1 MKPNAPPQL
10 EAPSRLA
17 TMAELRAPL
26 DAITLALNFPR
37 LVHAPRGDGRPIL
50 LLPGYRAD
58 SNSMLPLRGFLR
70 RLGYDARDWELGR
83 NTGNV
88 DKLTARMREV
98 VDALYEER
106 GGDAITLIGWSL
118 GGIVA
123 RELARLEPERVREV
137 ITMGSPIV
145 GGPKYT
151 AVGRRFADSN
161 ALDLDAFEH
170 QIHERNSLGFDQP
183 VTSIYSRFDGVV
195 GWRASID
202 VYNPQARNIEVA
214 SSHFGLGI
222 NGTVWRLI
230 ADLLAEDR

>member
-1 MKPNAPPQL
+1 MKPEAPPQL
-10 EAPSRLA
+10 KAPSRFA

-26 DAITLALNFPR
+26 DAITLALNLPR
-37 LVHAPRGDGRPIL
+37 LAHAPKGDGRPIL

-58 SNSMLPLRGFLR
+58 SPSMWPMRGFLR
-70 RLGYDARDWELGR
+70 RLGYDAGDWQLGR

-88 DKLTARMREV
+88 DRLTGRMQSVIEDV
-98 VDALYEER
+98 YESCGESV
-106 GGDAITLIGWSL
+106 TLIGWSL

-137 ITMGSPIV
+137 ITLGSPIV

-151 AVGRRFADSN
+151 AVGRRFTDGDA
-161 ALDLDAFEH
+161 ARLDEFE
-170 QIHERNSLGFDQP
+170 QAVHERNSLGFDQP

-195 GWRASID
+195 GWRASVD

-222 NGTVWRLI
+222 NGTVWHHI
-230 ADLLAEDR
+230 AEILAQDN